1 MKKIL
6 LVDTKYK
13 EGGPKTVHQN
23 ILNSYLSKKYKL
35 KEIGISDS
43 ALHFNP
49 IKGIKFV
56 HSYWKLIN
64 AEHADVALVRG
75 LQYIGFL
82 MVLAAKLSNVKKT
95 IVCVHGSDWDVPER
109 SFRKIILKYIIE
121 PLEIIMADS
130 IFTVCQAEQTIVK
143 PLKLAKA
150 GANKGVIYNSFPNID
165 INKVASGRLR
175 KELNI
180 PENKIIVISV
190 GRVVIRKGHQYIIEA
205 LQNLKDPD
213 FVFVIVGSGDYL
225 HHYQELCKDEIA
237 ERRLFLLGNRTDVYE
252 LLKDSDIFLFPT
264 LNENH
269 SMALLEAINMQCAA
283 IVTNVGGNTETIQDG
298 KTGIV
303 ISPNNAKDIEQ
314 ALRALKDKERRSIYA
329 QAAYKFSQ
337 AKFSVENT
345 LGKLETLF
353 NE

>member
-23 ILNSYLSKKYKL
+23 ILNSYLSKKYEI
-35 KEIGISDS
+35 KEIGLNDS
-43 ALHFNP
+43 VLHFNP

-56 HSYWKLIN
+56 LAYWKLIN

-109 SFRKIILKYIIE
+109 TFRKIILKYIIE
-121 PLEIIMADS
+121 PLEIRMADS
-130 IFTVCQAEQTIVK
+130 IFTVCQAEQKIVK
-143 PLKLAKA
+143 PLKLAKKR
-150 GANKGVIYNSFPNID
+150 ANKGVIYNTFPNIN
-165 INKVASGRLR
+165 INKITSGKLR
-175 KELNI
+175 KELSI

-190 GRVVIRKGHQYIIEA
+190 GRVVIRKGHQYIIET
-205 LQNLKDPD
+205 LKNFKDSV

-225 HHYQELCKDEIA
+225 HHYEEQCKEEIA
-237 ERRLFLLGNRTDVYE
+237 ERRLFLLNNRTDVYE

-269 SMALLEAINMQCAA
+269 SMALLEAINMHCTA
-283 IVTNVGGNTETIQDG
+283 IVTNVGGNTETIIDG
-298 KTGIV
+298 ETGIV
-303 ISPNNAKDIEQ
+303 IRPKNAADIV
-314 ALRALKDKERRSIYA
+314 RALYEMKDKEVRKIYCNEA
-329 QAAYKFSQ
+329 FRYAKEKFSI
-337 AKFSVENT
+337 ANT
-345 LGKLETLF
+345 LGKLEKLF

>member
-23 ILNSYLSKKYKL
+23 ILNSYLSKKYEF

-109 SFRKIILKYIIE
+109 SLRKIILKYIIE

-165 INKVASGRLR
+165 IHSIKTGKLR
-175 KELNI
+175 KELDI
-180 PENKIIVISV
+180 PDDKIIVASV
-190 GRVVIRKGHQYIIEA
+190 GRVVIRKGHEYVIRAIKKI
-205 LQNLKDPD
+205 KDPA
-213 FVFVIVGSGDYL
+213 FVFVIIGSGKYL
-225 HHYQELCKDEIA
+225 RYYEEQCAEEIRQ
-237 ERRLFLLGNRTDVYE
+237 RRLFLLGNRTDVYE
-252 LLKDSDIFLFPT
+252 LLKDSDIFLFTT

-269 SMALLEAINMQCAA
+269 SMALLEAINMRCAA

-298 KTGIV
+298 KSGIV
-303 ISPNNAKDIEQ
+303 IRPENTDDIIHS
-314 ALRALKDKERRSIYA
+314 LYLMKDKSVRYKYSE
-329 QAAYKFSQ
+329 AAYNY
-337 AKFSVENT
+337 AKKHFSVQNT
-345 LGKLETLF
+345 LGKLEKIF
-353 NE
+353 DE